1 VRRHGRIVI
10 LQMLLALGGV
20 FPDVTDRLG
29 FKQASYL
36 SSTQWAFSAAASSV
50 DLSRL
55 QSLDKVV
62 SVAPTIRIT
71 DPLAQFNGLALRLR
85 PEQRW
90 QHDPGTWLSSMG
102 ALVGLMA
109 VAIVATGLTLRRR
122 SIELH

>member
-1 VRRHGRIVI
+1 
-10 LQMLLALGGV
+10 MLLALGGV
-20 FPDVTDRLG
+20 FPDVTDRPV
-29 FKQASYL
+29 FKQASHL
-36 SSTQWAFSAAASSV
+36 SSTQWAFSAAASTV

-62 SVAPTIRIT
+62 SAAPTIRIT

-109 VAIVATGLTLRRR
+109 VAVAATGLTLRRR
-122 SIELH
+122 STELH